1 MNARLPLIVALSF
14 SPLAQ
19 AVSGEAINTGWLV
32 LASVLVFFMQ
42 AGFAPMFAVTA
53 ATIAHDD
60 LSRRA

>member
-1 MNARLPLIVALSF
+1 MNARLPLIVAPGF

-19 AVSGEAINTGWLV
+19 AASDEAINTGWLV

-42 AGFAPMFAVTA
+42 AGFVLMFAVTA

-60 LSRRA
+60 LLRRA